1 MRTVASAAAWM
12 AAGAVAATV
21 LTGVAVAA
29 SQPQQA
35 PGIPAL
41 SASAGTADG
50 DDATGPRGRK
60 MLRDVLHGSLTVDT
74 GSGTAVVDVQR
85 GELTAASA
93 TSITVR
99 STDGYTATYA
109 LDGDTKVRRDRA
121 DAEPSGLA
129 VGDTVMVR
137 ATAGTADVV
146 RALSPEALAD
156 LQQRRESGG
165 LGGMRSGTAG
175 MGGSGGMGGTGGM
188 GMGWD
193 A

>member
-12 AAGAVAATV
+12 AAGAVAATA

-29 SQPQQA
+29 SHGAAQP
-35 PGIPAL
+35 PGSAAAL
-41 SASAGTADG
+41 AAADA
-50 DDATGPRGRK
+50 DDAVGTGMHGR
-60 MLRDVLHGSLTVDT
+60 MMRDVLHGSLTVDT
-74 GSGTAVVDVQR
+74 GDGTAVVDVQR

-99 STDGYTATYA
+99 STDGFTATYA
-109 LDGDTKVRRDRA
+109 LDAGTAVRRDRDAAQPA
-121 DAEPSGLA
+121 DLA

-137 ATAGTADVV
+137 ADAGTADVV
-146 RALSPEALAD
+146 RALSPEAL
-156 LQQRRESGG
+156 QQLKDRDGSGW
-165 LGGMRSGTAG
+165 G
-175 MGGSGGMGGTGGM
+175 MGGGM